1 MPDAGCR
8 CHVHILDMYFS
19 KLPPGAFD
27 RDNIYLTPLPVA
39 PKDPGKPWFFV
50 SLVGRNNLSK
60 IVKEI
65 CQEIKI
71 PGNKTNHSLRVT
83 GASEFFQA
91 GVPENVTA
99 RNWSPVASVSAPV
112 WTGHWWPT
120 TSCMSGSKLYCQIDL
135 WEWTSTPQHSTQGV
149 VSCCGHSNLCT
160 SDEFFFMYSEYLPK
174 PSIAT

>member
-1 MPDAGCR
+1 MLYVYTDNSPKNRAGGLGQLCASNKVVPVFSMPDAGCR

-50 SLVGRNNLSK
+50 SLVGRNTLSK

-71 PGNKTNHSLRVT
+71 PSNKTNHSLRAT
-83 GASEFFQA
+83 GASELFQA
-91 GVPENVTA
+91 GVPEKVTA
-99 RNWSPVASVSAPV
+99 QNWSPVASGSAPV
-112 WTGHWWPT
+112 
-120 TSCMSGSKLYCQIDL
+120 
-135 WEWTSTPQHSTQGV
+135 
-149 VSCCGHSNLCT
+149 
-160 SDEFFFMYSEYLPK
+160 
-174 PSIAT
+174 